1 MLDHEKI
8 EIIKQMCEVY
18 LQQRTTKLYTV
29 EETSIPQLAQT
40 TFNQIE
46 EFIGENSNKMVHVK
60 MYKSMKELM
69 EDIEREKQMEKR

>member
-1 MLDHEKI
+1 MLDHKKI

-18 LQQRTTKLYTV
+18 LQQRTSKLYTA
-29 EETSIPQLAQT
+29 EETSIPQLAQN

-46 EFIGENSNKMVHVK
+46 EFIGENSNKMVRVK
-60 MYKSMKELM
+60 MYRSMNELM